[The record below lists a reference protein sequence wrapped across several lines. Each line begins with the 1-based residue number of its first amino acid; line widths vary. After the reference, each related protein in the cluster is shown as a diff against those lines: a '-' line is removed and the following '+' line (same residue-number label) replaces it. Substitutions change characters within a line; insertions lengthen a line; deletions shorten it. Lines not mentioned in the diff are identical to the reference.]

1 MSVNIFNK
9 NIDFDK
15 YFVVKY
21 YLKGRTSLRAAAWN
35 LAIGQSIGNPNNRSV
50 WETDQMFL
58 DHSCFILADEKYL
71 ESVNEGIVEIAFPL
85 ENINLEEDG
94 ISQILCHIAG
104 GQVDILEL
112 EQCHVLDINLPEVV
126 ENSFRLK
133 PAYGIDGFRN
143 FNGVVDKP
151 FFGGIIKPK
160 VGMSPEVLLE
170 AVKEMVDGGV
180 NFIKEDELLGDPAHC
195 PLNKRVP
202 LITNW
207 LQKNAPDV
215 IYTFC
220 INGDSP
226 YALERANF
234 VANEGGN
241 GIHINVWSGLGVYR
255 AIRKQNPNLW
265 IHFQKSGD
273 KFFTD
278 RRAPFHLYW
287 PLICKIAGWSGAD
300 SIHAGMI
307 GGYMNQDDEELKD
320 ALKVLWKYNIVPAL
334 SCGMHPGLVQYING
348 LLGTYDW
355 MANVG
360 GAMHGHPMGTL
371 SGGLAM
377 RQAID
382 GQFDK
387 PEYLAAIEKWGHK
400 KFSEDLAYRIF

>member
-1 MSVNIFNK
+1 MVNIFTK
-9 NIDFDK
+9 EIDFEK

-21 YLKGRTSLRAAAWN
+21 FLKGRTNLREAAWN
-35 LAIGQSIGNPNNRSV
+35 LAIGQSIGNPKNRSI
-50 WETDQMFL
+50 WETEDMFKN
-58 DHSCFILADEKYL
+58 HSCFILEEEKIL
-71 ESVNEGIVEIAFPL
+71 SQKKEGVIDIAFPL
-85 ENINLEEDG
+85 ENLNLEEDG

-104 GQVDILEL
+104 GQVDILEI
-112 EQCHVLDINLPEVV
+112 EQCQILDINLPEKQ
-126 ENSFRLK
+126 EKSFTLK
-133 PAYGIDGFRN
+133 PAYGIDGFRK
-143 FNGVVDKP
+143 FNKVEDKP

-160 VGMSPEVLLE
+160 VGMSPDVLLE
-170 AVKEMVDGGV
+170 AVKEMVYGGV
-180 NFIKEDELLGDPAHC
+180 NFIKEDELLGNPEHC
-195 PLNKRVP
+195 PLSKRVP
-202 LITNW
+202 IITNW

-234 VANEGGN
+234 VSQEGGT
-241 GIHINVWSGLGVYR
+241 GIHINVWSGLGVFR
-255 AIRKQNPNLW
+255 AIRKNNPNLW

-278 RRAPFHLYW
+278 RRAPFHIYW
-287 PLICKIAGWSGAD
+287 PVICKIAGWSGCD

-307 GGYMNQDDEELKD
+307 GGYMNQDDQELAD

-334 SCGMHPGLVQYING
+334 SCGMHPGLVEYINE
-348 LLGTYDW
+348 LLKSKDW

-382 GQFDK
+382 KQYDR
-387 PEYLAAIEKWGHK
+387 PEYLAAIEKWGRK
-400 KFSEDLAYRIF
+400 EFSEDLAYRIF